1 MRILL
6 CFLLINLTAN
16 AQHDFK
22 GRVFDKNGLKIQGA
36 NIKENDNKITYTDN
50 NGDFYIFSKK
60 NIINIEITHV
70 GYLKKIDT
78 INISETKEK
87 NFIIKDGILLKD
99 QIKVLSTRAKNDSPY
114 AYENLTLYEL
124 NKNNTGRDIPYLL
137 EFTPSVT
144 ITSDAGSGIGYTGIR
159 IRGSDANRINVT
171 INGIP
176 YNDAES
182 HGVFWVDLPDIASST
197 NTIQIQ
203 RGVGPSTNGGGAFGG
218 TINIKTGT
226 PSEKAY
232 VDYGTSIGSF
242 KTFKNTL
249 NFNSGLLKQ
258 NWNFALRLSKITSDG
273 YVDRAFSNLWSYY
286 ASATYFTKK
295 TSLQLINF
303 SGKEKTYQSW
313 WGTPE
318 SRVFNNLNGMQE
330 VIINNNFNE
339 EQKDNLLNSGRTYNY
354 YTYENEIDDYQQDHY
369 QFHFNH
375 DISNSSNLHFALHY
389 TYGRGFYEQFRKND
403 DISNYFNGY
412 ENISS
417 DLVRQRWLNN
427 DFYGTTFSYS
437 NIKNKSALIIGGAYN
452 IYKGDH
458 FGKIIKGEYV
468 DSSII
473 EKYYYFSNAKKL
485 DGNLFI
491 KYDVLRHTNLKIF
504 TDLQI
509 RYYLHNSN
517 GSDND
522 RSIINFNSKNIFFN
536 PKIGFNFKL
545 NPKSNIYS
553 SVSVANREPIR
564 IDFLDSY
571 EKPKHET
578 LYDFEF
584 GYNIN
589 YNLGFF
595 KTNFYWMEYKNQ
607 LITTGELNDVG
618 GYIRTNAKKSR
629 RVGVEISNKIYKK
642 KINISSSLTLSKN
655 FVYDFNEIL
664 YDYGNDFNQYNI
676 IKKIYLKS
684 NIAFSPEI
692 TGYNNIEYKTLKNIT
707 TSFKTKYV
715 GKQYLDNTSN
725 TNRSINSYLINS
737 LDVEARLNVKGLKK
751 LFIKFSANNI
761 FNKMYS
767 SNGYTFGYYAGTD
780 YEVRENYFYPQ
791 AGRNYM
797 FSLKIKI

>member
-22 GRVFDKNGLKIQGA
+22 GRVLDKNGLKIQGA
-36 NIKENDNKITYTDN
+36 NIKENDHNITHTDT

-60 NIINIEITHV
+60 NIITIEITHV
-70 GYLKKIDT
+70 GYLKKFDT

-87 NFIIKDGILLKD
+87 NFIIEDGILLKD
-99 QIKVLSTRAKNDSPY
+99 QIKVLSTRAKDDSPY

-137 EFTPSVT
+137 DFTPSVT
-144 ITSDAGSGIGYTGIR
+144 ITSDAGGGIGYTGIR

-218 TINIKTGT
+218 TISIKTGT

-232 VDYGTSIGSF
+232 INYATSMGSF

-249 NFNSGLLKQ
+249 NLNSGLFKQ
-258 NWNFALRLSKITSDG
+258 HWNFALRLSKITSDG

-286 ASATYFTKK
+286 AAATYFTKK
-295 TSLQLINF
+295 TSFQFINF

-318 SRVFNNLNGMQE
+318 ARVFNDINGMQK
-330 VIINNNFNE
+330 VIINNGFDE

-354 YTYENEIDDYQQDHY
+354 YTYENEIDNYQQDHY

-403 DISNYFNGY
+403 PLSNYFNDY
-412 ENISS
+412 ENIYTN
-417 DLVRQRWLNN
+417 LIRRRWLDN
-427 DFYGTTFSYS
+427 DFFGFTYSYF
-437 NIKNKSALIIGGAYN
+437 KRTKKTELTIGGAYN
-452 IYKGDH
+452 MYKGDH
-458 FGKIIKGEYV
+458 FGKIISTNIPNMV
-468 DSSII
+468 FNNP
-473 EKYYYFSNAKKL
+473 YYFSKSDKK
-485 DGNLFI
+485 DGNIFI
-491 KYDVLRHTNLKIF
+491 KYDWSLNYKFKLF
-504 TDLQI
+504 ADMQI
-509 RYYLHNSN
+509 RNYSHNSD

-522 RSIINFNSKNIFFN
+522 RSVIDFDSKNIFFN
-536 PKIGFNFKL
+536 PKIGFNLKL

-553 SVSVANREPIR
+553 SISVANREPIR

-595 KTNFYWMEYKNQ
+595 KTNLYWMEYKNQ

-629 RVGVEISNKIYKK
+629 RVGVEILNQIIIKK
-642 KINISSSLTLSKN
+642 FNISSSLTLSKN

-676 IKKIYLKS
+676 IKNTYLKS

-692 TGYNNIEYKTLKNIT
+692 ISYNKIEYKVLKNFT
-707 TSFKTKYV
+707 MSFKTKYV

-725 TNRSINSYLINS
+725 KNRSINSYLINS
-737 LDVEARLNVKGLKK
+737 LDVETRVNAKCLKK
-751 LFIKFSANNI
+751 LFIKFSINNI

-780 YEVRENYFYPQ
+780 YEVRENYLYPQ

-797 FSLKIKI
+797 FSLNVKI

>member
-1 MRILL
+1 MRVLL

-16 AQHDFK
+16 AQHNFK
-22 GRVFDKNGLKIQGA
+22 GRVFDKNGLKIKGA
-36 NIKENDNKITYTDN
+36 NIKENDDKITYTDN

-99 QIKVLSTRAKNDSPY
+99 QIKVLSTRAKDDSPY

-137 EFTPSVT
+137 DFTPSVT
-144 ITSDAGSGIGYTGIR
+144 ITSDAGGGIGYTGIR

-203 RGVGPSTNGGGAFGG
+203 RGVGSSTNGGGAFGG
-218 TINIKTGT
+218 TISIKTGT

-232 VDYGTSIGSF
+232 VDYGTSMGSF

-249 NFNSGLLKQ
+249 NLNSGLLKQ

-286 ASATYFTKK
+286 AAASYFTKK
-295 TSLQLINF
+295 SSFQLINF

-318 SRVFNNLNGMQE
+318 SRVFNDLNGMQE
-330 VIINNNFNE
+330 VIVNNGFDE
-339 EQKDNLLNSGRTYNY
+339 EQKDNLLNSDRTYNH
-354 YTYENEIDDYQQDHY
+354 YTYENEIDNYQQDHY
-369 QFHFNH
+369 QFHYNY
-375 DISNSSNLHFALHY
+375 DLSSSSNFNLALHY
-389 TYGRGFYEQFRKND
+389 TYGRGYYEQFRKND
-403 DISNYFNGY
+403 LLSNYFNDF
-412 ENISS
+412 ENVYTN
-417 DLVRQRWLNN
+417 LVRRRWLDN
-427 DFYGTTFSYS
+427 DFYGFTYSYFKQTKK
-437 NIKNKSALIIGGAYN
+437 IELIIGGAYN

-458 FGKIIKGEYV
+458 FGKIISTGIPNMVFK
-468 DSSII
+468 DP
-473 EKYYYFSNAKKL
+473 YYLSKSDKK
-485 DGNLFI
+485 DRNIFI
-491 KYDVLRHTNLKIF
+491 KYDMILSYKLKLF
-504 TDLQI
+504 TDMQI
-509 RYYLHNSN
+509 RNYSHYSD

-522 RSIINFNSKNIFFN
+522 RSVINFNSKNTFFN

-553 SVSVANREPIR
+553 SIAVANREPIR

-571 EKPKHET
+571 EEPKHET

-589 YNLGFF
+589 YNFGFF
-595 KTNFYWMEYKNQ
+595 NTNFYWMEYKNQ

-629 RVGVEISNKIYKK
+629 RVGVEISNRLIIKK
-642 KINISSSLTLSKN
+642 FNISSSLTLSKN
-655 FVYDFNEIL
+655 FVYDFNEVL
-664 YDYGNDFNQYNI
+664 YDYGSNFNQYNI
-676 IKKIYLKS
+676 IKNTYLKS

-692 TGYNNIEYKTLKNIT
+692 IGYNDIEYKALKNFT

-737 LDVEARLNVKGLKK
+737 LDVEARLNIKFLKK

-780 YEVRENYFYPQ
+780 YEVRENYLYPQ

-797 FSLKIKI
+797 FSLNIKI

>member
-1 MRILL
+1 MILM
-6 CFLLINLTAN
+6 
-16 AQHDFK
+16 
-22 GRVFDKNGLKIQGA
+22 KNQ
-36 NIKENDNKITYTDN
+36 
-50 NGDFYIFSKK
+50 K
-60 NIINIEITHV
+60 N
-70 GYLKKIDT
+70 
-78 INISETKEK
+78 
-87 NFIIKDGILLKD
+87 
-99 QIKVLSTRAKNDSPY
+99 
-114 AYENLTLYEL
+114 
-124 NKNNTGRDIPYLL
+124 
-137 EFTPSVT
+137 
-144 ITSDAGSGIGYTGIR
+144 
-159 IRGSDANRINVT
+159 
-171 INGIP
+171 
-176 YNDAES
+176 
-182 HGVFWVDLPDIASST
+182 
-197 NTIQIQ
+197 
-203 RGVGPSTNGGGAFGG
+203 
-218 TINIKTGT
+218 
-226 PSEKAY
+226 
-232 VDYGTSIGSF
+232 
-242 KTFKNTL
+242 
-249 NFNSGLLKQ
+249 
-258 NWNFALRLSKITSDG
+258 
-273 YVDRAFSNLWSYY
+273 
-286 ASATYFTKK
+286 
-295 TSLQLINF
+295 
-303 SGKEKTYQSW
+303 
-313 WGTPE
+313 
-318 SRVFNNLNGMQE
+318 
-330 VIINNNFNE
+330 
-339 EQKDNLLNSGRTYNY
+339 NLLNSGRTYNY

-437 NIKNKSALIIGGAYN
+437 NIKNKSSLIVGGAYN

-468 DSSII
+468 DASII

-491 KYDVLRHTNLKIF
+491 KYDVLRHTNFKIF

-522 RSIINFNSKNIFFN
+522 RSVINFNSKNIFFN
-536 PKIGFNFKL
+536 PKIGFNLKL

-571 EKPKHET
+571 EKPTHET
-578 LYDFEF
+578 LYDLEF

-629 RVGVEISNKIYKK
+629 RVGIEISNKIYKK
-642 KINISSSLTLSKN
+642 KFNVSSSLTLSKN

-676 IKKIYLKS
+676 IIKKYIKS
-684 NIAFSPEI
+684 NIAFSPEV

-751 LFIKFSANNI
+751 LFIKFSINNI

-797 FSLKIKI
+797 FSLNIKI

>member
-1 MRILL
+1 MRVLL

-16 AQHDFK
+16 AQHNFK
-22 GRVFDKNGLKIQGA
+22 GRVLDKNGLKIKGA
-36 NIKENDNKITYTDN
+36 NIKENNDKITYTDN
-50 NGDFYIFSKK
+50 NGDFYIFSNKK
-60 NIINIEITHV
+60 IINIEITHV
-70 GYLKKIDT
+70 GYLKKFDT
-78 INISETKEK
+78 INISETKK
-87 NFIIKDGILLKD
+87 KIFIIEDGILLKD
-99 QIKVLSTRAKNDSPY
+99 QIKVLSTRAKDDSPY

-137 EFTPSVT
+137 DFTPSVT
-144 ITSDAGSGIGYTGIR
+144 ITSDAGGGIGYTGIR

-203 RGVGPSTNGGGAFGG
+203 RGVGSSTNGGGAFGG
-218 TINIKTGT
+218 TISIKTGT

-232 VDYGTSIGSF
+232 VDYGTSMGSF

-249 NFNSGLLKQ
+249 NLNSGLLKQ

-286 ASATYFTKK
+286 AAASYFTKK
-295 TSLQLINF
+295 SSFQLINF

-318 SRVFNNLNGMQE
+318 SRVFNDLNGMQE
-330 VIINNNFNE
+330 IIVNNGFDE
-339 EQKDNLLNSGRTYNY
+339 EQQDNLLNSDRTYNH
-354 YTYENEIDDYQQDHY
+354 YTYENEIDNYQQDHY
-369 QFHFNH
+369 QFHYNY
-375 DISNSSNLHFALHY
+375 DLSSSSNFNLALHY
-389 TYGRGFYEQFRKND
+389 TYGRGYYEQFRKND
-403 DISNYFNGY
+403 LLSNYFNDF
-412 ENISS
+412 ENVYTN
-417 DLVRQRWLNN
+417 LVRRRWLDN
-427 DFYGTTFSYS
+427 DFYGFTYSYFKQTKK
-437 NIKNKSALIIGGAYN
+437 IELIIGGAYN

-458 FGKIIKGEYV
+458 FGKIISTGIPNMVFK
-468 DSSII
+468 DP
-473 EKYYYFSNAKKL
+473 YYLSKSDKK
-485 DGNLFI
+485 DRNIFI
-491 KYDVLRHTNLKIF
+491 KYDMTLSYKLKLF
-504 TDLQI
+504 TDIQI
-509 RYYLHNSN
+509 RNYSHNSD

-522 RSIINFNSKNIFFN
+522 RSVINFNSKNTFFN

-553 SVSVANREPIR
+553 SIAVANREPIR

-571 EKPKHET
+571 EEPKHET

-589 YNLGFF
+589 YNFGFF
-595 KTNFYWMEYKNQ
+595 NTNFYWMEYKNQ

-629 RVGVEISNKIYKK
+629 RVGVEISNRIIIKK
-642 KINISSSLTLSKN
+642 FNISSSLTLSKN
-655 FVYDFNEIL
+655 FVYDFNEVL
-664 YDYGNDFNQYNI
+664 YDYGSNFNQYNI
-676 IKKIYLKS
+676 IKNTYLKS

-692 TGYNNIEYKTLKNIT
+692 IGYNDIEYKALKNFT

-737 LDVEARLNVKGLKK
+737 LDVEARLNIKFLKK

-780 YEVRENYFYPQ
+780 YEVRENYLYPQ

-797 FSLKIKI
+797 FSLNIKI

>member
-1 MRILL
+1 MRVLL

-16 AQHDFK
+16 AQHNFK
-22 GRVFDKNGLKIQGA
+22 GRVFDKNGLKIKGA
-36 NIKENDNKITYTDN
+36 NIKENNDKITYTDN

-60 NIINIEITHV
+60 KIINIEITHV
-70 GYLKKIDT
+70 GYLKKFDT
-78 INISETKEK
+78 INISETKKK
-87 NFIIKDGILLKD
+87 NFIIEDGILLKD
-99 QIKVLSTRAKNDSPY
+99 QIKVLSTRAKDDSPY

-124 NKNNTGRDIPYLL
+124 NKNNTGKDIPYLL
-137 EFTPSVT
+137 DFTPSVT
-144 ITSDAGSGIGYTGIR
+144 ITSDAGGGIGYTGIR

-203 RGVGPSTNGGGAFGG
+203 RGVGSSTNGGGAFGG
-218 TINIKTGT
+218 TISIKTGT

-232 VDYGTSIGSF
+232 VDYGTSMGSF

-249 NFNSGLLKQ
+249 NLNSGLLKQ

-286 ASATYFTKK
+286 AAASYFTKK
-295 TSLQLINF
+295 SSFQLINF

-318 SRVFNNLNGMQE
+318 SRVFNDLNGMQE
-330 VIINNNFNE
+330 VIVNNGFDE
-339 EQKDNLLNSGRTYNY
+339 EQKDNLLNSDRTYNH
-354 YTYENEIDDYQQDHY
+354 YTYENEIDNYQQDHY
-369 QFHFNH
+369 QFHYNY
-375 DISNSSNLHFALHY
+375 DLSSSSNFNLALHY
-389 TYGRGFYEQFRKND
+389 TYGRGYYEQFRKND
-403 DISNYFNGY
+403 LLSNYFNDF
-412 ENISS
+412 ENVYTN
-417 DLVRQRWLNN
+417 LVRRRWLDN
-427 DFYGTTFSYS
+427 DFYGFTYSYFKQTKK
-437 NIKNKSALIIGGAYN
+437 IELTIGGAYN

-458 FGKIIKGEYV
+458 FGKIISTGIPNMVFK
-468 DSSII
+468 DP
-473 EKYYYFSNAKKL
+473 YYLSKSDKK
-485 DGNLFI
+485 DRNIFI
-491 KYDVLRHTNLKIF
+491 KYHMTLSYKLKLF
-504 TDLQI
+504 TDMQI
-509 RYYLHNSN
+509 RNYSHNSD

-522 RSIINFNSKNIFFN
+522 RSVINFNSKNTFFN

-553 SVSVANREPIR
+553 SIAVANREPIR

-571 EKPKHET
+571 EEPKHET

-589 YNLGFF
+589 YNFGFF
-595 KTNFYWMEYKNQ
+595 NTNFYWMEYKNQ

-629 RVGVEISNKIYKK
+629 RVGVEISNRIIIKK
-642 KINISSSLTLSKN
+642 FNISSSLTLSKN
-655 FVYDFNEIL
+655 FVYDFNEVL
-664 YDYGNDFNQYNI
+664 YDYGSNFNQYNI
-676 IKKIYLKS
+676 IKNTYLKS

-692 TGYNNIEYKTLKNIT
+692 IGYNDIEYKALKNFT

-737 LDVEARLNVKGLKK
+737 LDVEARLNIKFLKK
-751 LFIKFSANNI
+751 LFIKFSVNNI

-780 YEVRENYFYPQ
+780 YEVRENYLYPQ

-797 FSLKIKI
+797 FSLNIKI

>member
-1 MRILL
+1 MRVLL

-16 AQHDFK
+16 AQHNFK
-22 GRVFDKNGLKIQGA
+22 GRVLDKNGLKIKGA

-50 NGDFYIFSKK
+50 NGDFYIFSNKK
-60 NIINIEITHV
+60 IINIEITHV

-99 QIKVLSTRAKNDSPY
+99 QIKVLSTRAKDDSPY

-137 EFTPSVT
+137 DFTPSVT
-144 ITSDAGSGIGYTGIR
+144 ITSDAGGGIGYTGIR

-203 RGVGPSTNGGGAFGG
+203 RGVGSSTNGGGAFGG
-218 TINIKTGT
+218 TISIKTGT

-232 VDYGTSIGSF
+232 VDYGTSMGSF

-249 NFNSGLLKQ
+249 NLNSGLLKQ

-286 ASATYFTKK
+286 AAASYFTKK
-295 TSLQLINF
+295 SSFQLINF

-318 SRVFNNLNGMQE
+318 SRVFNDLNGMQE
-330 VIINNNFNE
+330 VIVNNGFDE
-339 EQKDNLLNSGRTYNY
+339 EQKDNLLNSDRTYNH
-354 YTYENEIDDYQQDHY
+354 YTYENEIDNYQQDHY
-369 QFHFNH
+369 QFHYNY
-375 DISNSSNLHFALHY
+375 DLSSSSNFNLALHY
-389 TYGRGFYEQFRKND
+389 TYGRGYYEQFRKND
-403 DISNYFNGY
+403 LLSNYFNDF
-412 ENISS
+412 ENVYTN
-417 DLVRQRWLNN
+417 LVRRRWLDN
-427 DFYGTTFSYS
+427 DFYGFTYSYFKQTKK
-437 NIKNKSALIIGGAYN
+437 IELTIGGAYN

-458 FGKIIKGEYV
+458 FGKIISTGIPNMVLKNP
-468 DSSII
+468 
-473 EKYYYFSNAKKL
+473 YYLSKSDKK
-485 DGNLFI
+485 DGNVFI
-491 KYDVLRHTNLKIF
+491 KYDWSLNYKLKLF
-504 TDLQI
+504 ADMQI
-509 RYYLHNSN
+509 RNYSHNSD

-522 RSIINFNSKNIFFN
+522 RSVIDFDSKNIFFN

-545 NPKSNIYS
+545 NPTSNIYS
-553 SVSVANREPIR
+553 SISVANREPIR

-589 YNLGFF
+589 YNFGFF
-595 KTNFYWMEYKNQ
+595 NTNFYWMEYKNQ

-629 RVGVEISNKIYKK
+629 RVGVEISNRLIIKK
-642 KINISSSLTLSKN
+642 FNISSSLTLSKN
-655 FVYDFNEIL
+655 FVYDFNEVL
-664 YDYGNDFNQYNI
+664 YDYGSNFNQYNI
-676 IKKIYLKS
+676 IKNTYLKS

-692 TGYNNIEYKTLKNIT
+692 IGYNDIEYKALKNFT

-737 LDVEARLNVKGLKK
+737 LDVEARLNIKFLKK

-780 YEVRENYFYPQ
+780 YEVRENYLYPQ

-797 FSLKIKI
+797 FSLNIKI

>member
-1 MRILL
+1 MRVLL

-16 AQHDFK
+16 AQHNFK
-22 GRVFDKNGLKIQGA
+22 GRVFDKNGLKIKGA
-36 NIKENDNKITYTDN
+36 NIKENNDKITYTDN

-60 NIINIEITHV
+60 KIINIEITHV
-70 GYLKKIDT
+70 GYLKKFDT
-78 INISETKEK
+78 INISETKK
-87 NFIIKDGILLKD
+87 KKFIIEDGILLKD
-99 QIKVLSTRAKNDSPY
+99 QIKVLSTRAKDDSPY

-124 NKNNTGRDIPYLL
+124 NKNNTGKDIPYLL
-137 EFTPSVT
+137 DFTPSVT
-144 ITSDAGSGIGYTGIR
+144 ITSDAGGGIGYTGIR

-203 RGVGPSTNGGGAFGG
+203 RGVGSSTNGGGAFGG
-218 TINIKTGT
+218 TISIKTGT

-232 VDYGTSIGSF
+232 VDYGTSMGSF

-249 NFNSGLLKQ
+249 NLNSGLLKQ

-286 ASATYFTKK
+286 AAASYFTKK
-295 TSLQLINF
+295 SSFQLINF

-318 SRVFNNLNGMQE
+318 SRVFNDLNGMQE
-330 VIINNNFNE
+330 VIVNNGFDE
-339 EQKDNLLNSGRTYNY
+339 EQKDNLLNSDRTYNH
-354 YTYENEIDDYQQDHY
+354 YTYENEIDNYQQDHY
-369 QFHFNH
+369 QFHYNY
-375 DISNSSNLHFALHY
+375 DLSSSSNFNLALHY
-389 TYGRGFYEQFRKND
+389 TYGRGYYEQFRKND
-403 DISNYFNGY
+403 LLSNYFNDF
-412 ENISS
+412 ENVYTN
-417 DLVRQRWLNN
+417 LVRRRWLDN
-427 DFYGTTFSYS
+427 DFYGFTYSYFKQTKK
-437 NIKNKSALIIGGAYN
+437 IELTIGGAYN

-458 FGKIIKGEYV
+458 FGKIISTGIPNMVFK
-468 DSSII
+468 DP
-473 EKYYYFSNAKKL
+473 YYLSKSDKK
-485 DGNLFI
+485 DRNIFI
-491 KYDVLRHTNLKIF
+491 KYHMTLSYKLKLF
-504 TDLQI
+504 TDMQI
-509 RYYLHNSN
+509 RNYSHNSD

-522 RSIINFNSKNIFFN
+522 RSVINFNSKNTFFN

-553 SVSVANREPIR
+553 SIAVANREPIR

-571 EKPKHET
+571 EEPKHET

-589 YNLGFF
+589 YNFGFF
-595 KTNFYWMEYKNQ
+595 NTNFYWMEYKNQ

-629 RVGVEISNKIYKK
+629 RVGVEISNRIIIKK
-642 KINISSSLTLSKN
+642 FNISSSLTLSKN
-655 FVYDFNEIL
+655 FVYDFNEVL
-664 YDYGNDFNQYNI
+664 YDYGSNFNQYNI
-676 IKKIYLKS
+676 IKNTYLKS

-692 TGYNNIEYKTLKNIT
+692 IGYNDIEYKALKNFT

-737 LDVEARLNVKGLKK
+737 LDVEARLNIKFLKK

-780 YEVRENYFYPQ
+780 YEVRENYLYPQ

-797 FSLKIKI
+797 FSLNIKI

>member
-1 MRILL
+1 MRVLL

-16 AQHDFK
+16 AQHNFK
-22 GRVFDKNGLKIQGA
+22 GRVFDKNGLKIKGA

-60 NIINIEITHV
+60 KIINIEITHV
-70 GYLKKIDT
+70 GYLKKFDT
-78 INISETKEK
+78 INISETKK
-87 NFIIKDGILLKD
+87 KIFIIEDGILLKD
-99 QIKVLSTRAKNDSPY
+99 QIKVLSTRAKDDSPY

-124 NKNNTGRDIPYLL
+124 NKNNTGKDIPYLL
-137 EFTPSVT
+137 DFTPSVT
-144 ITSDAGSGIGYTGIR
+144 ITSDAGGGIGYTGIR

-203 RGVGPSTNGGGAFGG
+203 RGVGSSTNGGGAFGG
-218 TINIKTGT
+218 TISIKTGT

-232 VDYGTSIGSF
+232 VDYGTSMGSF

-249 NFNSGLLKQ
+249 NLNSGLLKQ

-286 ASATYFTKK
+286 AAASYFTKK
-295 TSLQLINF
+295 SSFQLINF

-318 SRVFNNLNGMQE
+318 SRVFNDLNGMQE
-330 VIINNNFNE
+330 VIVNNGFDE
-339 EQKDNLLNSGRTYNY
+339 EQKDNLLNSDRTYNH
-354 YTYENEIDDYQQDHY
+354 YTYENEIDNYQQDHY
-369 QFHFNH
+369 QFHYNY
-375 DISNSSNLHFALHY
+375 DLSSSSNFNLALHY
-389 TYGRGFYEQFRKND
+389 TYGRGYYEQFRKND
-403 DISNYFNGY
+403 LLSNYFNDF
-412 ENISS
+412 ENVYTN
-417 DLVRQRWLNN
+417 LVRRRWLDN
-427 DFYGTTFSYS
+427 DFYGFTYSYFKQTKK
-437 NIKNKSALIIGGAYN
+437 IELTIGGAYN

-458 FGKIIKGEYV
+458 FGKIISTGIPNMVFK
-468 DSSII
+468 DP
-473 EKYYYFSNAKKL
+473 YYLSKSDKK
-485 DGNLFI
+485 DRNIFI
-491 KYDVLRHTNLKIF
+491 KYHMTLSYKLKLF
-504 TDLQI
+504 TDMQI
-509 RYYLHNSN
+509 RNYSHYSD

-522 RSIINFNSKNIFFN
+522 RSVINFNSKNTFFN

-553 SVSVANREPIR
+553 SIAVANREPIR

-571 EKPKHET
+571 EEPKHET

-589 YNLGFF
+589 YNFGFF
-595 KTNFYWMEYKNQ
+595 NTNFYWMEYKNQ

-642 KINISSSLTLSKN
+642 KFNISSSLTLSKN
-655 FVYDFNEIL
+655 FVYDFNEVL
-664 YDYGNDFNQYNI
+664 YDYGSNFNQYNI
-676 IKKIYLKS
+676 IKNTYLKS

-692 TGYNNIEYKTLKNIT
+692 IGYNDIEYKALKNFT

-737 LDVEARLNVKGLKK
+737 LDVEARLNIKFLKK

-780 YEVRENYFYPQ
+780 YEVRENYLYPQ

-797 FSLKIKI
+797 FSLNIKI

>member
-1 MRILL
+1 MRVLL

-16 AQHDFK
+16 AQHNFK
-22 GRVFDKNGLKIQGA
+22 GRVFDKNGLKIKGA
-36 NIKENDNKITYTDN
+36 NIKENDDKITYTDN

-60 NIINIEITHV
+60 KIINIEITHV
-70 GYLKKIDT
+70 GYLKKFDT
-78 INISETKEK
+78 INISETKK
-87 NFIIKDGILLKD
+87 KIFIIEDGILLKD
-99 QIKVLSTRAKNDSPY
+99 QIKVLSTRAKDDSPY

-124 NKNNTGRDIPYLL
+124 NKNNTGKDIPYLL
-137 EFTPSVT
+137 DFTPSVT
-144 ITSDAGSGIGYTGIR
+144 ITSDAGGGIGYTGIR

-203 RGVGPSTNGGGAFGG
+203 RGVGSSTNGGGAFGG
-218 TINIKTGT
+218 TISIKTGT

-232 VDYGTSIGSF
+232 VDYGTSMGSF

-249 NFNSGLLKQ
+249 NLNSGLLKQ

-286 ASATYFTKK
+286 AAASYFTKK
-295 TSLQLINF
+295 SSFQLINF

-318 SRVFNNLNGMQE
+318 SRVFNDLNGMQE
-330 VIINNNFNE
+330 VIVNNGFDE
-339 EQKDNLLNSGRTYNY
+339 EQKDNLLNSDRTYNH
-354 YTYENEIDDYQQDHY
+354 YTYENEIDNYQQDHY
-369 QFHFNH
+369 QFHYNY
-375 DISNSSNLHFALHY
+375 DLSSSSNFNLALHY
-389 TYGRGFYEQFRKND
+389 TYGRGYYEQFRKND
-403 DISNYFNGY
+403 LLSNYFNDF
-412 ENISS
+412 ENVYTN
-417 DLVRQRWLNN
+417 LVRRRWLDN
-427 DFYGTTFSYS
+427 DFYGFTYSYFKQTKK
-437 NIKNKSALIIGGAYN
+437 IELTIGGAYN

-458 FGKIIKGEYV
+458 FGKIISTGIPNMVFKNP
-468 DSSII
+468 
-473 EKYYYFSNAKKL
+473 YYLSKSDKK
-485 DGNLFI
+485 DRNIFI
-491 KYDVLRHTNLKIF
+491 KYHMTLSYKLKLF
-504 TDLQI
+504 TDMQI
-509 RYYLHNSN
+509 RNYSHYSD

-522 RSIINFNSKNIFFN
+522 RSIINFNSKNTFFN

-553 SVSVANREPIR
+553 SIAVANREPIR

-571 EKPKHET
+571 EEPKHET

-589 YNLGFF
+589 YNFGFF
-595 KTNFYWMEYKNQ
+595 NTNFYWMEYKNQ

-629 RVGVEISNKIYKK
+629 RVGVEISNRLIIKK
-642 KINISSSLTLSKN
+642 FNISSSLTLSKN
-655 FVYDFNEIL
+655 FVYDFNEVL
-664 YDYGNDFNQYNI
+664 YDYGSNFNQYNI
-676 IKKIYLKS
+676 IKNTYLKS

-692 TGYNNIEYKTLKNIT
+692 IGYNDIEYKALKNFT

-737 LDVEARLNVKGLKK
+737 LDVEARLNIKFLKK

-780 YEVRENYFYPQ
+780 YEVRENYLYPQ

-797 FSLKIKI
+797 FSLNIKI

>member
-1 MRILL
+1 MRVLL

-16 AQHDFK
+16 AQHNFK
-22 GRVFDKNGLKIQGA
+22 GRVLDKNGLKIKGA
-36 NIKENDNKITYTDN
+36 NIKENNDKITYTDN
-50 NGDFYIFSKK
+50 NGDFYIFSNKK
-60 NIINIEITHV
+60 IINIEITHV
-70 GYLKKIDT
+70 GYLKKFDT

-87 NFIIKDGILLKD
+87 NFIIEDGILLKD
-99 QIKVLSTRAKNDSPY
+99 QIKVLSTRAKDDSPY

-137 EFTPSVT
+137 DFTPSVT
-144 ITSDAGSGIGYTGIR
+144 ITSDAGGGIGYTGIR

-182 HGVFWVDLPDIASST
+182 HGVFWVNLPDIASST

-203 RGVGPSTNGGGAFGG
+203 RGVGSSTNGGGAFGG
-218 TINIKTGT
+218 TISIKTGT

-232 VDYGTSIGSF
+232 VDYGTSMGSF

-249 NFNSGLLKQ
+249 NLNSGLLKQ

-286 ASATYFTKK
+286 AEAAYFTKK
-295 TSLQLINF
+295 SSFQLINF

-318 SRVFNNLNGMQE
+318 SRVFNDLNGMQE
-330 VIINNNFNE
+330 VIVNNGFDE
-339 EQKDNLLNSGRTYNY
+339 EQKDNLLNSDRTYNH
-354 YTYENEIDDYQQDHY
+354 YTYENEIDNYQQDHY
-369 QFHFNH
+369 QFHYNY
-375 DISNSSNLHFALHY
+375 DLSNSSNFNLALHY
-389 TYGRGFYEQFRKND
+389 TYGRGYYEQFRKND
-403 DISNYFNGY
+403 LLSNYFNDF
-412 ENISS
+412 ENVYTN
-417 DLVRQRWLNN
+417 LVRRRWLDN
-427 DFYGTTFSYS
+427 DFYGFTYSYFKQTKK
-437 NIKNKSALIIGGAYN
+437 IELTIGGAYN

-458 FGKIIKGEYV
+458 FGKIISTGIPNMVFE
-468 DSSII
+468 DP
-473 EKYYYFSNAKKL
+473 YYFSKSNKK
-485 DGNLFI
+485 DRNIFI
-491 KYDVLRHTNLKIF
+491 KYDMTLSYKLKLF
-504 TDLQI
+504 TDMQI
-509 RYYLHNSN
+509 RNYSHNSD

-522 RSIINFNSKNIFFN
+522 RSVINFNSKNTFFN

-553 SVSVANREPIR
+553 SIAVANREPIR

-571 EKPKHET
+571 EEPKHET

-589 YNLGFF
+589 YNFGFF
-595 KTNFYWMEYKNQ
+595 NTNFYWMEYKNQ

-629 RVGVEISNKIYKK
+629 RVGVEISNRIIIKK
-642 KINISSSLTLSKN
+642 FNISSSLTLSKN
-655 FVYDFNEIL
+655 FVYNFNEVL
-664 YDYGNDFNQYNI
+664 YDYGSNFNQYDI
-676 IKKIYLKS
+676 IKNTYLKS

-692 TGYNNIEYKTLKNIT
+692 IGYNDIEYKALKNFT

-725 TNRSINSYLINS
+725 TNRSINSYLVNS
-737 LDVEARLNVKGLKK
+737 LDVEARLNIKFLKK

-780 YEVRENYFYPQ
+780 YEVRENYLYPQ

-797 FSLKIKI
+797 FSLNIKI

>member
-1 MRILL
+1 MRVLL

-16 AQHDFK
+16 AQHNFK
-22 GRVFDKNGLKIQGA
+22 GRVLDKNGLKIKGA
-36 NIKENDNKITYTDN
+36 NIKENNDKITYTDN
-50 NGDFYIFSKK
+50 NGDFYIFSNKK
-60 NIINIEITHV
+60 IINIEITHV
-70 GYLKKIDT
+70 GYLKKFDT

-87 NFIIKDGILLKD
+87 NFIIEDGILLKD
-99 QIKVLSTRAKNDSPY
+99 QIKVLSTRAKDDSPY

-137 EFTPSVT
+137 DFTPSVT
-144 ITSDAGSGIGYTGIR
+144 ITSDAGGGIGYTGIR

-182 HGVFWVDLPDIASST
+182 HGVFWVNLPDIASST

-203 RGVGPSTNGGGAFGG
+203 RGVGSSTNGGGAFGG
-218 TINIKTGT
+218 TISIKTGT

-232 VDYGTSIGSF
+232 VDYGTSMGSF

-249 NFNSGLLKQ
+249 NLNSGLLKQ

-286 ASATYFTKK
+286 AEAAYFTKK
-295 TSLQLINF
+295 SSFQLINF

-318 SRVFNNLNGMQE
+318 SRVFNDLNGMQE
-330 VIINNNFNE
+330 VIVNNGFDE
-339 EQKDNLLNSGRTYNY
+339 EQKDNLLNSDRTYNH
-354 YTYENEIDDYQQDHY
+354 YTYENEIDNYQQDHY
-369 QFHFNH
+369 QFHYNY
-375 DISNSSNLHFALHY
+375 DLSNSSNFNLALHY
-389 TYGRGFYEQFRKND
+389 TYGRGYYEQFRKND
-403 DISNYFNGY
+403 LLSNYFNDF
-412 ENISS
+412 ENVYTN
-417 DLVRQRWLNN
+417 LVRRRWLDN
-427 DFYGTTFSYS
+427 DFYGFTYSYFKQTKK
-437 NIKNKSALIIGGAYN
+437 IELTIGGAYN

-458 FGKIIKGEYV
+458 FGKIISTGIPNMVFK
-468 DSSII
+468 DP
-473 EKYYYFSNAKKL
+473 YYFSKSDKK
-485 DGNLFI
+485 DRNIFI
-491 KYDVLRHTNLKIF
+491 KYDMTLSYKLKLF
-504 TDLQI
+504 TDMQI
-509 RYYLHNSN
+509 RNYSHNSD

-522 RSIINFNSKNIFFN
+522 RSVINFNSKNTFFN

-553 SVSVANREPIR
+553 SIAVANREPIR

-571 EKPKHET
+571 EEPKHET

-589 YNLGFF
+589 YNFGFF
-595 KTNFYWMEYKNQ
+595 NTNFYWMEYKNQ

-629 RVGVEISNKIYKK
+629 RVGVEISNRIIIKK
-642 KINISSSLTLSKN
+642 FNISSSLTLSKN
-655 FVYDFNEIL
+655 FVYNFNEVL
-664 YDYGNDFNQYNI
+664 YDYGSNFNQYNI
-676 IKKIYLKS
+676 IKNTYLKS

-692 TGYNNIEYKTLKNIT
+692 IGYNDIEYKALKNFT

-725 TNRSINSYLINS
+725 TNRSINSYLVNS
-737 LDVEARLNVKGLKK
+737 LDVEARLNIKFLKK

-780 YEVRENYFYPQ
+780 YEVRENYLYPQ

-797 FSLKIKI
+797 FSLNIKI

>member
-1 MRILL
+1 MRVLL

-16 AQHDFK
+16 AQHNFK
-22 GRVFDKNGLKIQGA
+22 GRVFDKNGLKIKGA
-36 NIKENDNKITYTDN
+36 NIKENDDKITYTDN

-60 NIINIEITHV
+60 KIINIEITHV
-70 GYLKKIDT
+70 GYLKKFDT
-78 INISETKEK
+78 INISETKK
-87 NFIIKDGILLKD
+87 KFFIIEDGILLKD
-99 QIKVLSTRAKNDSPY
+99 QIKVLSTRAKDDSPY

-124 NKNNTGRDIPYLL
+124 NKNNTGKDIPYLL
-137 EFTPSVT
+137 DFTPSVT
-144 ITSDAGSGIGYTGIR
+144 ITSDAGGGIGYTGIR

-203 RGVGPSTNGGGAFGG
+203 RGVGSSTNGGGAFGG
-218 TINIKTGT
+218 TISIKTGT

-232 VDYGTSIGSF
+232 VDYGTSMGSF

-249 NFNSGLLKQ
+249 NLNSGLLKQ

-286 ASATYFTKK
+286 AAASYFTKK
-295 TSLQLINF
+295 SSFQLINF

-318 SRVFNNLNGMQE
+318 SRVFNDLNGMQE
-330 VIINNNFNE
+330 VIVNNGFDE
-339 EQKDNLLNSGRTYNY
+339 EQKDNLLNSDRTYNH
-354 YTYENEIDDYQQDHY
+354 YTYENEIDNYQQDHY
-369 QFHFNH
+369 QFHYNY
-375 DISNSSNLHFALHY
+375 DLSSSSNFNLALHY
-389 TYGRGFYEQFRKND
+389 TYGRGYYEQFRKND
-403 DISNYFNGY
+403 LLSNYFNDF
-412 ENISS
+412 ENVYTN
-417 DLVRQRWLNN
+417 LVRRRWLDN
-427 DFYGTTFSYS
+427 DFYGFTYSYFKQTKK
-437 NIKNKSALIIGGAYN
+437 IELTIGGAYN

-458 FGKIIKGEYV
+458 FGKIISTGIPNMVFK
-468 DSSII
+468 DP
-473 EKYYYFSNAKKL
+473 YYLSKSDKK
-485 DGNLFI
+485 DRNIFI
-491 KYDVLRHTNLKIF
+491 KYHMTLSYKLKLF
-504 TDLQI
+504 TDMQI
-509 RYYLHNSN
+509 RNYSHNSD

-522 RSIINFNSKNIFFN
+522 RSVINFNSKNTFFN

-553 SVSVANREPIR
+553 SIAVANREPIR

-571 EKPKHET
+571 EEPKHET

-589 YNLGFF
+589 YNFGFF
-595 KTNFYWMEYKNQ
+595 NTNFYWMEYKNQ

-629 RVGVEISNKIYKK
+629 RVGVEISNRIIIKK
-642 KINISSSLTLSKN
+642 FNISSSLTLSKN
-655 FVYDFNEIL
+655 FVYDFNEVL
-664 YDYGNDFNQYNI
+664 YDYGSNFNQYNI
-676 IKKIYLKS
+676 IKNTYLKS

-692 TGYNNIEYKTLKNIT
+692 IGYNDIEYKALKNFT

-737 LDVEARLNVKGLKK
+737 LDVEARLNIKFLKK

-780 YEVRENYFYPQ
+780 YEVRENYLYPQ

-797 FSLKIKI
+797 FSLNIKI

>member
-1 MRILL
+1 MRVLL

-16 AQHDFK
+16 AQHNFK
-22 GRVFDKNGLKIQGA
+22 GRVFDKNGLKIKGA
-36 NIKENDNKITYTDN
+36 NIKENDDKITYTDN

-60 NIINIEITHV
+60 KIINIEITHV
-70 GYLKKIDT
+70 GYLKKFDT
-78 INISETKEK
+78 INISETKK
-87 NFIIKDGILLKD
+87 KKFIIEDGILLKD
-99 QIKVLSTRAKNDSPY
+99 QIKVLSTRAKDDSPY

-124 NKNNTGRDIPYLL
+124 NKNNTGKDIPYLL
-137 EFTPSVT
+137 DFTPSVT
-144 ITSDAGSGIGYTGIR
+144 ITSDAGGGIGYTGIR

-203 RGVGPSTNGGGAFGG
+203 RGVGSSTNGGGAFGG
-218 TINIKTGT
+218 TISIKTGT

-232 VDYGTSIGSF
+232 VDYGTSMGSF

-249 NFNSGLLKQ
+249 NLNSGLLKQ

-286 ASATYFTKK
+286 AAASYFTKK
-295 TSLQLINF
+295 SSFQLINF

-318 SRVFNNLNGMQE
+318 SRVFNDLNGMQE
-330 VIINNNFNE
+330 VIVNNGFDE
-339 EQKDNLLNSGRTYNY
+339 EQKDNLLNSDRTYNH
-354 YTYENEIDDYQQDHY
+354 YTYENEIDNYQQDHY
-369 QFHFNH
+369 QFHYNY
-375 DISNSSNLHFALHY
+375 DLSSSSNFNLALHY
-389 TYGRGFYEQFRKND
+389 TYGRGYYEQFRKND
-403 DISNYFNGY
+403 LLSNYFNDF
-412 ENISS
+412 ENVYTN
-417 DLVRQRWLNN
+417 LVRRRWLDN
-427 DFYGTTFSYS
+427 DFYGFTYSYFKQTKK
-437 NIKNKSALIIGGAYN
+437 IELTIGGAYN

-458 FGKIIKGEYV
+458 FGKIISTGIPNMVFK
-468 DSSII
+468 DP
-473 EKYYYFSNAKKL
+473 YYLSKSDKK
-485 DGNLFI
+485 DRNIFI
-491 KYDVLRHTNLKIF
+491 KYHMTLSYKLKLF
-504 TDLQI
+504 TDMQI
-509 RYYLHNSN
+509 RNYSHNSD

-522 RSIINFNSKNIFFN
+522 RSVINFNSKNTFFN

-553 SVSVANREPIR
+553 SIAVANREPIR

-571 EKPKHET
+571 EEPKHET

-589 YNLGFF
+589 YNFGFF
-595 KTNFYWMEYKNQ
+595 NTNFYWMEYKNQ

-629 RVGVEISNKIYKK
+629 RVGVEISNRIIIKK
-642 KINISSSLTLSKN
+642 FNISSSLTLSKN
-655 FVYDFNEIL
+655 FVYDFNEVL
-664 YDYGNDFNQYNI
+664 YDYGSNFNQYNI
-676 IKKIYLKS
+676 IKNTYLKS

-692 TGYNNIEYKTLKNIT
+692 IGYNDIEYKALKNFT

-737 LDVEARLNVKGLKK
+737 LDVEARLNIKFLKK

-780 YEVRENYFYPQ
+780 YEVRENYLYPQ

-797 FSLKIKI
+797 FSLNIKI

>member
-1 MRILL
+1 MRVLL

-137 EFTPSVT
+137 DFTPSVT

-417 DLVRQRWLNN
+417 DLVRQKWLNN

-437 NIKNKSALIIGGAYN
+437 NIKNKSSLIIGGAYN

-491 KYDVLRHTNLKIF
+491 KYDVLKHTNFKIF

-536 PKIGFNFKL
+536 PKIGFNLKL

-629 RVGVEISNKIYKK
+629 RVGVEISNRLIIKK
-642 KINISSSLTLSKN
+642 FNISSSLTLSKN

-664 YDYGNDFNQYNI
+664 YDYGNNFNQYNI

-751 LFIKFSANNI
+751 LFIKFSINNI

-780 YEVRENYFYPQ
+780 YEVRENYLYPQ

-797 FSLKIKI
+797 FSLNIKI

>member
-1 MRILL
+1 MRVLL

-16 AQHDFK
+16 AQHNFK
-22 GRVFDKNGLKIQGA
+22 GRVFDKNGLKIKGA

-60 NIINIEITHV
+60 KIINIEITHV
-70 GYLKKIDT
+70 GYLKKFDT
-78 INISETKEK
+78 INISETKK
-87 NFIIKDGILLKD
+87 KIFIIEDGILLKD
-99 QIKVLSTRAKNDSPY
+99 QIKVLSTRAKDDSPY

-124 NKNNTGRDIPYLL
+124 NKNNTGKDIPYLL
-137 EFTPSVT
+137 DFTPSVT
-144 ITSDAGSGIGYTGIR
+144 ITSDAGGGIGYTGIR

-203 RGVGPSTNGGGAFGG
+203 RGVGSSTNGGGAFGG
-218 TINIKTGT
+218 TISIKTGT

-232 VDYGTSIGSF
+232 VDYGTSMGSF

-249 NFNSGLLKQ
+249 NLNSGLLKQ

-286 ASATYFTKK
+286 AAASYFTKK
-295 TSLQLINF
+295 SSFQLINF

-318 SRVFNNLNGMQE
+318 SRVFNDLNGMQE
-330 VIINNNFNE
+330 VIVNNGFDE
-339 EQKDNLLNSGRTYNY
+339 EQKDNLLNSDRTYNH
-354 YTYENEIDDYQQDHY
+354 YTYENEIDNYQQDHY
-369 QFHFNH
+369 QFHYNY
-375 DISNSSNLHFALHY
+375 DLSSSSNFNLALHY
-389 TYGRGFYEQFRKND
+389 TYGRGYYEQFRKND
-403 DISNYFNGY
+403 LLSNYFNDF
-412 ENISS
+412 ENVYTN
-417 DLVRQRWLNN
+417 LVRRRWLDN
-427 DFYGTTFSYS
+427 DFYGFTYSYFKQTKK
-437 NIKNKSALIIGGAYN
+437 IELTIGGAYN

-458 FGKIIKGEYV
+458 FGKIISTGIPNMVFK
-468 DSSII
+468 DP
-473 EKYYYFSNAKKL
+473 YYLSKSDKK
-485 DGNLFI
+485 DRNIFI
-491 KYDVLRHTNLKIF
+491 KYDMILSYKLKLF
-504 TDLQI
+504 TDMQI
-509 RYYLHNSN
+509 RNYSHYSD

-522 RSIINFNSKNIFFN
+522 RSIINFNSKNTFFN

-553 SVSVANREPIR
+553 SIAVANREPIR

-571 EKPKHET
+571 EEPKHET

-589 YNLGFF
+589 YNFGFF
-595 KTNFYWMEYKNQ
+595 NTNFYWMEYKNQ

-629 RVGVEISNKIYKK
+629 RVGVEISNRIIIKK
-642 KINISSSLTLSKN
+642 FNISSSLTLSKN
-655 FVYDFNEIL
+655 FVYDFNEVL
-664 YDYGNDFNQYNI
+664 YDYGSNFNQYNI
-676 IKKIYLKS
+676 IKNTYLKS

-692 TGYNNIEYKTLKNIT
+692 IGYNDIEYKALKNFT

-737 LDVEARLNVKGLKK
+737 LDVEARLNIKFLKK

-780 YEVRENYFYPQ
+780 YEVRENYLYPQ

-797 FSLKIKI
+797 FSLNIKI

>member
-1 MRILL
+1 MRVLL

-16 AQHDFK
+16 AQHNFK
-22 GRVFDKNGLKIQGA
+22 GRVFDKNGLKIKGA

-60 NIINIEITHV
+60 KIINIEITHV
-70 GYLKKIDT
+70 GYLKKFDT

-87 NFIIKDGILLKD
+87 NFIIEDGILLKD
-99 QIKVLSTRAKNDSPY
+99 QIKVLSTRAKDDSPY

-124 NKNNTGRDIPYLL
+124 NKNNTGKDIPYLL
-137 EFTPSVT
+137 DFTPSVT
-144 ITSDAGSGIGYTGIR
+144 ITSDAGGGIGYTGIR

-203 RGVGPSTNGGGAFGG
+203 RGVGSSTNGGGAFGG
-218 TINIKTGT
+218 TISIKTGT

-232 VDYGTSIGSF
+232 VDYGTSMGSF

-249 NFNSGLLKQ
+249 NLNSGLLKQ

-286 ASATYFTKK
+286 AAASYFTKK
-295 TSLQLINF
+295 SSFQLINF

-318 SRVFNNLNGMQE
+318 SRVFNDLNGMQE
-330 VIINNNFNE
+330 VIVNNGFDE
-339 EQKDNLLNSGRTYNY
+339 EQKDNLLNSDRTYNH
-354 YTYENEIDDYQQDHY
+354 YTYENEIDNYQQDHY
-369 QFHFNH
+369 QFHYNY
-375 DISNSSNLHFALHY
+375 DLSSSSNFNLALHY
-389 TYGRGFYEQFRKND
+389 TYGRGYYEQFRKND
-403 DISNYFNGY
+403 LLSNYFNDF
-412 ENISS
+412 ENVYTN
-417 DLVRQRWLNN
+417 LVRRRWLDN
-427 DFYGTTFSYS
+427 DFYGFTYSYFKQTKK
-437 NIKNKSALIIGGAYN
+437 IELTIGGAYN

-458 FGKIIKGEYV
+458 FGKIISTGIPNMVFK
-468 DSSII
+468 DP
-473 EKYYYFSNAKKL
+473 YYLSKSDKK
-485 DGNLFI
+485 DRNIFI
-491 KYDVLRHTNLKIF
+491 KYDMILSYKLKLF
-504 TDLQI
+504 TDMQI
-509 RYYLHNSN
+509 RNYSHYSD

-522 RSIINFNSKNIFFN
+522 RSVINFNSKNTFFN

-553 SVSVANREPIR
+553 SIAVANREPIR

-571 EKPKHET
+571 EEPKHET

-589 YNLGFF
+589 YNFGFF
-595 KTNFYWMEYKNQ
+595 NTNFYWMEYKNQ

-629 RVGVEISNKIYKK
+629 RVGIEISNRIIIKK
-642 KINISSSLTLSKN
+642 FNISSSLTLSKN
-655 FVYDFNEIL
+655 FVYDFNEVL
-664 YDYGNDFNQYNI
+664 YDYGSNFNQYNI
-676 IKKIYLKS
+676 IKNTYLKS

-692 TGYNNIEYKTLKNIT
+692 IGYNDIEYKALKNFT

-737 LDVEARLNVKGLKK
+737 LDVEARLNIKFLKK

-780 YEVRENYFYPQ
+780 YEVRENYLYPQ

-797 FSLKIKI
+797 FSLNIKI

>member
-16 AQHDFK
+16 AQHNFK

-70 GYLKKIDT
+70 GYIKKFDT

-87 NFIIKDGILLKD
+87 NFIIEDGILLKD

-137 EFTPSVT
+137 DFTPSVT

-468 DSSII
+468 DASII

-491 KYDVLRHTNLKIF
+491 KYDVLKHTNFKIF

-536 PKIGFNFKL
+536 PKIGFNLKL

-589 YNLGFF
+589 YKLGFF
-595 KTNFYWMEYKNQ
+595 KTNLYWMEYKNQ

-629 RVGVEISNKIYKK
+629 RVGIEILNRIIIKK
-642 KINISSSLTLSKN
+642 FNISSSLTLSKN

-751 LFIKFSANNI
+751 LFIKFSINNI

-797 FSLKIKI
+797 FSLNIKI

>member
-1 MRILL
+1 MRVLL

-16 AQHDFK
+16 AQHNFK
-22 GRVFDKNGLKIQGA
+22 GRVFDKNGLKIKGA
-36 NIKENDNKITYTDN
+36 NIKENDDKITYTDN

-60 NIINIEITHV
+60 KIINIEITHV
-70 GYLKKIDT
+70 GYLKKFDT
-78 INISETKEK
+78 INISETKK
-87 NFIIKDGILLKD
+87 KFFIIEDGILLKD
-99 QIKVLSTRAKNDSPY
+99 QIKVLSTRAKDDSPY

-124 NKNNTGRDIPYLL
+124 NKNNTGKDIPYLL
-137 EFTPSVT
+137 DFTPSVT

-286 ASATYFTKK
+286 AAATYFTKK

-330 VIINNNFNE
+330 VIVNNGFDE
-339 EQKDNLLNSGRTYNY
+339 EQKDNLLNSDRTYNH
-354 YTYENEIDDYQQDHY
+354 YTYENEIDNYQQDHY
-369 QFHFNH
+369 QFHYNY
-375 DISNSSNLHFALHY
+375 DLSSSSNFNLALHY
-389 TYGRGFYEQFRKND
+389 TYGRGYYEQFRKND
-403 DISNYFNGY
+403 LLSNYFNDF
-412 ENISS
+412 ENVYTN
-417 DLVRQRWLNN
+417 LVRRRWLDN
-427 DFYGTTFSYS
+427 DFYGFTYSYFKQTKK
-437 NIKNKSALIIGGAYN
+437 IELTIGGAYN

-458 FGKIIKGEYV
+458 FGKIISTGIPNMVFK
-468 DSSII
+468 DP
-473 EKYYYFSNAKKL
+473 YYLSKSDKK
-485 DGNLFI
+485 DRNIFI
-491 KYDVLRHTNLKIF
+491 KYHMTLSYKLKLF
-504 TDLQI
+504 TDMQI
-509 RYYLHNSN
+509 RNYSHYSD

-522 RSIINFNSKNIFFN
+522 RSIINFNSKNTFFN

-553 SVSVANREPIR
+553 SIAVANREPIR

-571 EKPKHET
+571 EEPKHET

-589 YNLGFF
+589 YNFGFF
-595 KTNFYWMEYKNQ
+595 NTNFYWMEYKNQ

-629 RVGVEISNKIYKK
+629 RVGVEISNRLIIKK
-642 KINISSSLTLSKN
+642 FNISSSLTLSKN
-655 FVYDFNEIL
+655 FVYDFNEVL
-664 YDYGNDFNQYNI
+664 YDYGSNFNQYNI
-676 IKKIYLKS
+676 IKNTYLKS

-692 TGYNNIEYKTLKNIT
+692 IGYNDIEYKALKNFT

-737 LDVEARLNVKGLKK
+737 LDVEARLNIKFLKK

-780 YEVRENYFYPQ
+780 YEVRENYLYPQ

-797 FSLKIKI
+797 FSLNIKI

>member
-1 MRILL
+1 MRVLL

-16 AQHDFK
+16 AQHNFK
-22 GRVFDKNGLKIQGA
+22 GRVFDKNGLKIKGA
-36 NIKENDNKITYTDN
+36 NIKENDDKITYTDN

-60 NIINIEITHV
+60 KIINIEITHV
-70 GYLKKIDT
+70 GYLKKFDT
-78 INISETKEK
+78 INISETKK
-87 NFIIKDGILLKD
+87 KFFIIEDGILLKD
-99 QIKVLSTRAKNDSPY
+99 QIKVLSTRAKDDSPY

-124 NKNNTGRDIPYLL
+124 NKNNTGKDIPYLL
-137 EFTPSVT
+137 DFTPSVT
-144 ITSDAGSGIGYTGIR
+144 ITSDAGGGIGYTGIR

-203 RGVGPSTNGGGAFGG
+203 RGVGSSTNGGGAFGG
-218 TINIKTGT
+218 TISIKTGT

-232 VDYGTSIGSF
+232 VDYGTSMGSF

-249 NFNSGLLKQ
+249 NLNSGLLKQ

-286 ASATYFTKK
+286 AAASYFTKK
-295 TSLQLINF
+295 SSFQLINF

-318 SRVFNNLNGMQE
+318 SRVFNDLNGMQE
-330 VIINNNFNE
+330 VIVNNGFDE
-339 EQKDNLLNSGRTYNY
+339 EQKDNLLNSDRTYNH
-354 YTYENEIDDYQQDHY
+354 YTYENEIDNYQQDHY
-369 QFHFNH
+369 QFHYNY
-375 DISNSSNLHFALHY
+375 DLSSSSNFNLALHY
-389 TYGRGFYEQFRKND
+389 TYGRGYYEQFRKND
-403 DISNYFNGY
+403 LLSNYFNDF
-412 ENISS
+412 ENVYTN
-417 DLVRQRWLNN
+417 LVRRRWLDN
-427 DFYGTTFSYS
+427 DFYGFTYSYFKQTKK
-437 NIKNKSALIIGGAYN
+437 IELTIGGAYN

-458 FGKIIKGEYV
+458 FGKIISTGIPNMVFK
-468 DSSII
+468 DP
-473 EKYYYFSNAKKL
+473 YYLSKSDKK
-485 DGNLFI
+485 DRNIFI
-491 KYDVLRHTNLKIF
+491 KYDITLSYKLKLFI
-504 TDLQI
+504 DMQI
-509 RYYLHNSN
+509 RNYSHNSD

-522 RSIINFNSKNIFFN
+522 RSVINFNSKNTFFN

-553 SVSVANREPIR
+553 SIAVANREPIR

-571 EKPKHET
+571 EEPKHET

-589 YNLGFF
+589 YNFGFF
-595 KTNFYWMEYKNQ
+595 NTNFYWMEYKNQ

-629 RVGVEISNKIYKK
+629 RVGVEISNRLIIKK
-642 KINISSSLTLSKN
+642 FNISSSLTLSKN
-655 FVYDFNEIL
+655 FVYDFNEVL
-664 YDYGNDFNQYNI
+664 YDYGSNFNQYNI
-676 IKKIYLKS
+676 IKNTYLKS

-692 TGYNNIEYKTLKNIT
+692 IGYNDIEYKALKNFT

-737 LDVEARLNVKGLKK
+737 LDVEARLNIKFLKK

-780 YEVRENYFYPQ
+780 YEVRENYLYPQ

-797 FSLKIKI
+797 FSLNIKI

>member
-1 MRILL
+1 MRVVL

-16 AQHDFK
+16 AQHNFK
-22 GRVFDKNGLKIQGA
+22 GRVLDKNGLKIQGA

-99 QIKVLSTRAKNDSPY
+99 QIKVLSTRAKDDSPY

-137 EFTPSVT
+137 DFTPSVT

-232 VDYGTSIGSF
+232 VDYGTSMGSF

-249 NFNSGLLKQ
+249 NLNSGLLKQ
-258 NWNFALRLSKITSDG
+258 HWNFTLRLSKITSDG
-273 YVDRAFSNLWSYY
+273 YVDRAYSNLWSYY
-286 ASATYFTKK
+286 AAATYFTKK
-295 TSLQLINF
+295 TSFQFINF
-303 SGKEKTYQSW
+303 SGKENTYQSW

-318 SRVFNNLNGMQE
+318 SRVFNDVNGMQK
-330 VIINNNFNE
+330 VIINNGFDE

-375 DISNSSNLHFALHY
+375 DISNSSNIHFALHY
-389 TYGRGFYEQFRKND
+389 TYGRGFYEQFRKNEPL
-403 DISNYFNGY
+403 SNYFNDY
-412 ENISS
+412 ENIYTN
-417 DLVRQRWLNN
+417 LVRRRWLNN
-427 DFYGTTFSYS
+427 DFFGFTYSYFKRTT
-437 NIKNKSALIIGGAYN
+437 KTELTIGGAYN

-458 FGKIIKGEYV
+458 FGKIISTGIPNMVLKNP
-468 DSSII
+468 
-473 EKYYYFSNAKKL
+473 YYLSKSDKK
-485 DGNLFI
+485 DGNVFI
-491 KYDVLRHTNLKIF
+491 KYDWSLNYKLKLF
-504 TDLQI
+504 TDMQI
-509 RYYLHNSN
+509 RKYSHNSN

-522 RSIINFNSKNIFFN
+522 RSVINFDSKNIFFN

-545 NPKSNIYS
+545 NPTSNIYS
-553 SVSVANREPIR
+553 SISVANREPIR

-589 YNLGFF
+589 YKLGFF
-595 KTNFYWMEYKNQ
+595 KTNLYWMEYKNQ

-629 RVGVEISNKIYKK
+629 RVGIEILNRIIIKK
-642 KINISSSLTLSKN
+642 FNISSSLTLSKN

-676 IKKIYLKS
+676 IKNTYSKS

-692 TGYNNIEYKTLKNIT
+692 TGYNNLEYKTLKNIT

-751 LFIKFSANNI
+751 LFIKFSINNI

-780 YEVRENYFYPQ
+780 YEVRENYLYPQ

-797 FSLKIKI
+797 FSLNIKI

>member
-1 MRILL
+1 MRVLL

-16 AQHDFK
+16 AQHNFK
-22 GRVFDKNGLKIQGA
+22 GRVFDKNGLKIKGA

-60 NIINIEITHV
+60 KIINIEITHV
-70 GYLKKIDT
+70 GYLKKFDT
-78 INISETKEK
+78 INISETKK
-87 NFIIKDGILLKD
+87 KKFIIEDGILLKD
-99 QIKVLSTRAKNDSPY
+99 QIKVLSTRAKDDSPY

-124 NKNNTGRDIPYLL
+124 NKNNTGKDIPYLL
-137 EFTPSVT
+137 DFTPSVT
-144 ITSDAGSGIGYTGIR
+144 ITSDAGGGIGYTGIR

-203 RGVGPSTNGGGAFGG
+203 RGVGSSTNGGGAFGG
-218 TINIKTGT
+218 TISIKTGT

-232 VDYGTSIGSF
+232 VDYGTSMGSF

-249 NFNSGLLKQ
+249 NLNSGLLKQ

-286 ASATYFTKK
+286 AAASYFTKK
-295 TSLQLINF
+295 SSFQLINF

-318 SRVFNNLNGMQE
+318 SRVFNDLNGMQE
-330 VIINNNFNE
+330 VIVNNGFDE
-339 EQKDNLLNSGRTYNY
+339 EQKDNLLNSDRTYNY
-354 YTYENEIDDYQQDHY
+354 YTYENEIDNYQQDHY
-369 QFHFNH
+369 QFHYNY
-375 DISNSSNLHFALHY
+375 DLSSSSNFNLALHY
-389 TYGRGFYEQFRKND
+389 TYGRGYYEQFRKND
-403 DISNYFNGY
+403 LLSNYFNDF
-412 ENISS
+412 ENVYTN
-417 DLVRQRWLNN
+417 LVRRRWLDN
-427 DFYGTTFSYS
+427 DFYGFTYSYFKQTKK
-437 NIKNKSALIIGGAYN
+437 IELTIGGAYN

-458 FGKIIKGEYV
+458 FGKIISTGIPNMVFK
-468 DSSII
+468 DP
-473 EKYYYFSNAKKL
+473 YYLSKSDKK
-485 DGNLFI
+485 DRNIFI
-491 KYDVLRHTNLKIF
+491 KYDMILSYKLKLF
-504 TDLQI
+504 TDMQI
-509 RYYLHNSN
+509 RNYSHYSD

-522 RSIINFNSKNIFFN
+522 RSVINFNSKNTFFN

-553 SVSVANREPIR
+553 SIAVANREPIR

-571 EKPKHET
+571 EEPKHET

-589 YNLGFF
+589 YNFGFF
-595 KTNFYWMEYKNQ
+595 NTNFYWMEYKNQ

-629 RVGVEISNKIYKK
+629 RVGVEISNRLIIKK
-642 KINISSSLTLSKN
+642 FNISSSLTLSKN
-655 FVYDFNEIL
+655 FVYDFNEVL
-664 YDYGNDFNQYNI
+664 YDYGSNFNQYNI
-676 IKKIYLKS
+676 IKNTYLKS

-692 TGYNNIEYKTLKNIT
+692 IGYNDIEYKALKNFT

-737 LDVEARLNVKGLKK
+737 LDVEARLNIKFLKK

-780 YEVRENYFYPQ
+780 YEVRENYLYPQ

-797 FSLKIKI
+797 FSLNIKI

>member
-1 MRILL
+1 MRVLL

-16 AQHDFK
+16 AQHNFK
-22 GRVFDKNGLKIQGA
+22 GRVFDKNGLKIKGA
-36 NIKENDNKITYTDN
+36 NIKENDDKITYTDN

-60 NIINIEITHV
+60 KIINIEITHV
-70 GYLKKIDT
+70 GYLKKFDT
-78 INISETKEK
+78 INISETKK
-87 NFIIKDGILLKD
+87 KFFIIEDGILLKD
-99 QIKVLSTRAKNDSPY
+99 QIKVLSTRAKDDSPY

-124 NKNNTGRDIPYLL
+124 NKNNTGKDIPYLL
-137 EFTPSVT
+137 DFTPSVT
-144 ITSDAGSGIGYTGIR
+144 ITSDAGGGIGYTGIR

-203 RGVGPSTNGGGAFGG
+203 RGVGSSTNGGGAFGG
-218 TINIKTGT
+218 TISIKTGT

-232 VDYGTSIGSF
+232 VDYGTSMGSF

-249 NFNSGLLKQ
+249 NLNSGLLKQ

-286 ASATYFTKK
+286 AAASYFTKK
-295 TSLQLINF
+295 SSFQLINF

-318 SRVFNNLNGMQE
+318 SRVFNDLNGMQE
-330 VIINNNFNE
+330 VIVNNGFDE
-339 EQKDNLLNSGRTYNY
+339 EQKDNLLNSDRTYNH
-354 YTYENEIDDYQQDHY
+354 YTYENEIDNYQQDHY
-369 QFHFNH
+369 QFHYNY
-375 DISNSSNLHFALHY
+375 DLSSSSNFNLALHY
-389 TYGRGFYEQFRKND
+389 TYGRGYYEQFRKND
-403 DISNYFNGY
+403 LLSNYFNDF
-412 ENISS
+412 ENVYTN
-417 DLVRQRWLNN
+417 LVRRRWLDN
-427 DFYGTTFSYS
+427 DFYGFTYSYFKQTKK
-437 NIKNKSALIIGGAYN
+437 IELTIGGAYN

-458 FGKIIKGEYV
+458 FGKIISTGIPNMVFK
-468 DSSII
+468 DP
-473 EKYYYFSNAKKL
+473 YYLSKSDKK
-485 DGNLFI
+485 DRNIFI
-491 KYDVLRHTNLKIF
+491 KYHMTLSYKLKLF
-504 TDLQI
+504 TDMQI
-509 RYYLHNSN
+509 RNYSHYSD

-522 RSIINFNSKNIFFN
+522 RSIINFNSKNTFFN

-553 SVSVANREPIR
+553 SIAVANREPIR

-571 EKPKHET
+571 EEPKHET

-589 YNLGFF
+589 YNFGFF
-595 KTNFYWMEYKNQ
+595 NTNFYWMEYKNQ

-629 RVGVEISNKIYKK
+629 RVGVEISNRIIIKK
-642 KINISSSLTLSKN
+642 FNISSSLTLSKN
-655 FVYDFNEIL
+655 FVYDFNEVL
-664 YDYGNDFNQYNI
+664 YDYGSNFNQYNI
-676 IKKIYLKS
+676 IKNTYLKS

-692 TGYNNIEYKTLKNIT
+692 IGYNDIEYKALKNFT

-737 LDVEARLNVKGLKK
+737 LDVEARLNIKFLKK

-780 YEVRENYFYPQ
+780 YEVRENYLYPQ

-797 FSLKIKI
+797 FSLNIKI

>member
-1 MRILL
+1 MRVLL

-16 AQHDFK
+16 AQHNFK
-22 GRVFDKNGLKIQGA
+22 GRVFDKNGLKIKGA

-60 NIINIEITHV
+60 KIINIEITHV
-70 GYLKKIDT
+70 GYLKKFDT
-78 INISETKEK
+78 INISETKK
-87 NFIIKDGILLKD
+87 KIFIIEDGILLKD
-99 QIKVLSTRAKNDSPY
+99 QIKVLSTRAKDDSPY

-124 NKNNTGRDIPYLL
+124 NKNNTGKDIPYLL
-137 EFTPSVT
+137 DFTPSVT
-144 ITSDAGSGIGYTGIR
+144 ITSDAGGGIGYTGIR

-203 RGVGPSTNGGGAFGG
+203 RGVGSSTNGGGAFGG
-218 TINIKTGT
+218 TISIKTGT

-232 VDYGTSIGSF
+232 VDYGTSMGSF

-249 NFNSGLLKQ
+249 NLNSGLLKQ

-286 ASATYFTKK
+286 AAASYFTKK
-295 TSLQLINF
+295 SSFQLINF

-318 SRVFNNLNGMQE
+318 SRVFNDLNGMQE
-330 VIINNNFNE
+330 VIVNNGFDE
-339 EQKDNLLNSGRTYNY
+339 EQKDNLLNSDRTYNH
-354 YTYENEIDDYQQDHY
+354 YTYENEIDNYQQDHY
-369 QFHFNH
+369 QFHYNY
-375 DISNSSNLHFALHY
+375 DLSSSSNFNLALHY
-389 TYGRGFYEQFRKND
+389 TYGRGYYEQFRKND
-403 DISNYFNGY
+403 LLSNYFNDF
-412 ENISS
+412 ENVYTN
-417 DLVRQRWLNN
+417 LVRRRWLDN
-427 DFYGTTFSYS
+427 DFYGFTYSYFKQTKK
-437 NIKNKSALIIGGAYN
+437 IELTIGGAYN

-458 FGKIIKGEYV
+458 FGKIISTGIPNMVFK
-468 DSSII
+468 DP
-473 EKYYYFSNAKKL
+473 YYLSKSDKK
-485 DGNLFI
+485 DRNIFI
-491 KYDVLRHTNLKIF
+491 KYDITLSYKLKLFI
-504 TDLQI
+504 DMQI
-509 RYYLHNSN
+509 RNYSHNSD

-522 RSIINFNSKNIFFN
+522 RSVINFNSKNTFFN

-553 SVSVANREPIR
+553 SIAVANREPIR

-571 EKPKHET
+571 EEPKHET

-589 YNLGFF
+589 YNFGFF
-595 KTNFYWMEYKNQ
+595 NTNFYWMEYKNQ

-629 RVGVEISNKIYKK
+629 RVGVEISNRIIIKK
-642 KINISSSLTLSKN
+642 FNISSSLTLSKN
-655 FVYDFNEIL
+655 FVYDFNEVL
-664 YDYGNDFNQYNI
+664 YDYGSNFNQYNI
-676 IKKIYLKS
+676 IKNTYLKS

-692 TGYNNIEYKTLKNIT
+692 IGYNDIEYKALKNFT

-737 LDVEARLNVKGLKK
+737 LDVEARLNIKFLKK

-780 YEVRENYFYPQ
+780 YEVRENYLYPQ

-797 FSLKIKI
+797 FSLNIKI

>member
-1 MRILL
+1 MRVLL

-16 AQHDFK
+16 AQHNFK
-22 GRVFDKNGLKIQGA
+22 GRVFDKNGLKIKGA
-36 NIKENDNKITYTDN
+36 NIKENDDKITYTDN

-60 NIINIEITHV
+60 KIINIEITHV
-70 GYLKKIDT
+70 GYLKKFDT
-78 INISETKEK
+78 INISETKK
-87 NFIIKDGILLKD
+87 KKFIIEDGILLKD
-99 QIKVLSTRAKNDSPY
+99 QIKVLSTRAKDDSPY

-124 NKNNTGRDIPYLL
+124 NKNNTGKDIPYLL
-137 EFTPSVT
+137 DFTPSVT
-144 ITSDAGSGIGYTGIR
+144 ITSDAGGGIGYTGIR

-203 RGVGPSTNGGGAFGG
+203 RGVGSSTNGGGAFGG
-218 TINIKTGT
+218 TISIKTGT

-232 VDYGTSIGSF
+232 VDYGTSMGSF

-249 NFNSGLLKQ
+249 NLNSGLLKQ

-286 ASATYFTKK
+286 AAASYFTKK
-295 TSLQLINF
+295 SSFQLINF

-318 SRVFNNLNGMQE
+318 SRVFNDLNGMQE
-330 VIINNNFNE
+330 VIVNNGFDE
-339 EQKDNLLNSGRTYNY
+339 EQKDNLLNSDRTYNH
-354 YTYENEIDDYQQDHY
+354 YTYENEIDNYQQDHY
-369 QFHFNH
+369 QFHYNY
-375 DISNSSNLHFALHY
+375 DLSSSSNFNLALHY
-389 TYGRGFYEQFRKND
+389 TYGRGYYEQFRKND
-403 DISNYFNGY
+403 LLSNYFNDF
-412 ENISS
+412 ENVYTN
-417 DLVRQRWLNN
+417 LVRRRWLDN
-427 DFYGTTFSYS
+427 DFYGFTYSYFKQTKK
-437 NIKNKSALIIGGAYN
+437 IELTIGGAYN

-458 FGKIIKGEYV
+458 FGKIISTGIPNMVFK
-468 DSSII
+468 DP
-473 EKYYYFSNAKKL
+473 YYLSKSDKK
-485 DGNLFI
+485 DRNIFI
-491 KYDVLRHTNLKIF
+491 KYDITLSYKLKLFI
-504 TDLQI
+504 DMQI
-509 RYYLHNSN
+509 RNYSHNSD

-522 RSIINFNSKNIFFN
+522 RSVINFNSKNTFFN

-553 SVSVANREPIR
+553 SIAVANREPIR

-571 EKPKHET
+571 EEPKHET

-589 YNLGFF
+589 YNFGFF
-595 KTNFYWMEYKNQ
+595 NTNFYWMEYKNQ

-629 RVGVEISNKIYKK
+629 RVGVEISNRIIIKK
-642 KINISSSLTLSKN
+642 FNISSSLTLSKN
-655 FVYDFNEIL
+655 FVYDFNEVL
-664 YDYGNDFNQYNI
+664 YDYGSNFNQYNI
-676 IKKIYLKS
+676 IKNTYLKS

-692 TGYNNIEYKTLKNIT
+692 IGYNDIEYKALKNFT

-737 LDVEARLNVKGLKK
+737 LDVEARLNIKFLKK

-780 YEVRENYFYPQ
+780 YEVRENYLYPQ

-797 FSLKIKI
+797 FSLNIKI

>member
-1 MRILL
+1 MRVLL

-16 AQHDFK
+16 AQHNFK
-22 GRVFDKNGLKIQGA
+22 GRVFDKNGLKIKGA
-36 NIKENDNKITYTDN
+36 NIKENNDKITYTDN

-60 NIINIEITHV
+60 KIINIEITHV
-70 GYLKKIDT
+70 GYLKKFDT
-78 INISETKEK
+78 INISETKK
-87 NFIIKDGILLKD
+87 KKFIIEDGILLKD
-99 QIKVLSTRAKNDSPY
+99 QIKVLSTRAKDDSPY

-124 NKNNTGRDIPYLL
+124 NKNNTGKDIPYLL
-137 EFTPSVT
+137 DFTPSVT
-144 ITSDAGSGIGYTGIR
+144 ITSDAGGGIGYTGIR

-203 RGVGPSTNGGGAFGG
+203 RGVGSSTNGGGAFGG
-218 TINIKTGT
+218 TISIKTGT

-232 VDYGTSIGSF
+232 VDYGTSMGSF

-249 NFNSGLLKQ
+249 NLNSGLLKQ

-286 ASATYFTKK
+286 AAASYFTKK
-295 TSLQLINF
+295 SSFQLINF

-318 SRVFNNLNGMQE
+318 SRVFNDLNGMQE
-330 VIINNNFNE
+330 VIVNNGFDE
-339 EQKDNLLNSGRTYNY
+339 EQKDNLLNSDRTYNH
-354 YTYENEIDDYQQDHY
+354 YTYENEIDNYQQDHY
-369 QFHFNH
+369 QFHYNY
-375 DISNSSNLHFALHY
+375 DLSSSSNFNLALHY
-389 TYGRGFYEQFRKND
+389 TYGRGYYEQFRKND
-403 DISNYFNGY
+403 LLSNYFNDF
-412 ENISS
+412 ENVYTN
-417 DLVRQRWLNN
+417 LVRRRWLDN
-427 DFYGTTFSYS
+427 DFYGFTYSYFKQTKK
-437 NIKNKSALIIGGAYN
+437 IELTIGGAYN

-458 FGKIIKGEYV
+458 FGKIISTGIPNMVFK
-468 DSSII
+468 DP
-473 EKYYYFSNAKKL
+473 YYLSKSDKK
-485 DGNLFI
+485 DRNIFI
-491 KYDVLRHTNLKIF
+491 KYDITLSYKLKLFI
-504 TDLQI
+504 DMQI
-509 RYYLHNSN
+509 RNYSHNSD

-522 RSIINFNSKNIFFN
+522 RSVINFNSKNTFFN

-553 SVSVANREPIR
+553 SIAVANREPIR

-571 EKPKHET
+571 EEPKHET

-589 YNLGFF
+589 YNFGFF
-595 KTNFYWMEYKNQ
+595 NTNFYWMEYKNQ

-629 RVGVEISNKIYKK
+629 RVGVEISNRLIIKK
-642 KINISSSLTLSKN
+642 FNISSSLTLSKN
-655 FVYDFNEIL
+655 FVYDFNEVL
-664 YDYGNDFNQYNI
+664 YDYGSNFNQYNI
-676 IKKIYLKS
+676 IKNTYLKS

-692 TGYNNIEYKTLKNIT
+692 IGYNDIEYKALKNFT

-737 LDVEARLNVKGLKK
+737 LDVEARLNIKFLKK

-780 YEVRENYFYPQ
+780 YEVRENYLYPQ

-797 FSLKIKI
+797 FSLNIKI

>member
-1 MRILL
+1 MRVLL

-22 GRVFDKNGLKIQGA
+22 GRVLDKNGLKIQGA
-36 NIKENDNKITYTDN
+36 NIKENNNKITYTDN

-99 QIKVLSTRAKNDSPY
+99 QIKVLSTRAKDDSPY

-137 EFTPSVT
+137 DFTPSVT

-182 HGVFWVDLPDIASST
+182 HGVFWVDLPDIVSST

-286 ASATYFTKK
+286 AAATYFTKK

-330 VIINNNFNE
+330 VIVNNNFNE

-375 DISNSSNLHFALHY
+375 DISNSSNIHFALHY

-437 NIKNKSALIIGGAYN
+437 NIKNKSTLIIGGAYN

-468 DSSII
+468 DASII
-473 EKYYYFSNAKKL
+473 EEYYYFSNAKKL

-491 KYDVLRHTNLKIF
+491 KYDVLRHTNFKIF

-522 RSIINFNSKNIFFN
+522 RSIINFNSKNIFFD
-536 PKIGFNFKL
+536 PKIGFNLKL

-642 KINISSSLTLSKN
+642 KFNISSSLTLSKN

-751 LFIKFSANNI
+751 LFIKFSINNI

-797 FSLKIKI
+797 FSLNIKI

>member
-22 GRVFDKNGLKIQGA
+22 GRVLDKNGLKIQGA
-36 NIKENDNKITYTDN
+36 NIKENDNNIAYTDN

-60 NIINIEITHV
+60 NFINIEITHV
-70 GYLKKIDT
+70 GYIKKFDT

-87 NFIIKDGILLKD
+87 NFIIEDGILLKD
-99 QIKVLSTRAKNDSPY
+99 QIKVLSTRAKDDSPY

-124 NKNNTGRDIPYLL
+124 NKNNTGKDIPYLL
-137 EFTPSVT
+137 DFTPSVT
-144 ITSDAGSGIGYTGIR
+144 ITSDAGGGIGYTGIR

-218 TINIKTGT
+218 TISIKTGT

-232 VDYGTSIGSF
+232 VDYGTSMGSF

-249 NFNSGLLKQ
+249 NLNSGLLKQ
-258 NWNFALRLSKITSDG
+258 HWNFTLRLSKITSDG

-286 ASATYFTKK
+286 AAATYFTKK
-295 TSLQLINF
+295 TSFQFINF
-303 SGKEKTYQSW
+303 SGKENTYQSW

-318 SRVFNNLNGMQE
+318 SRVFNDVNGMQK
-330 VIINNNFNE
+330 VIINNGFDE

-375 DISNSSNLHFALHY
+375 DISNSSNIHFALHY
-389 TYGRGFYEQFRKND
+389 TYGRGFYEQFRKNEPL
-403 DISNYFNGY
+403 SNYFNDY
-412 ENISS
+412 ENIYTN
-417 DLVRQRWLNN
+417 LVRRRWLDN
-427 DFYGTTFSYS
+427 DFFGFTYSYFKRTT
-437 NIKNKSALIIGGAYN
+437 KTELTIGGAYN

-458 FGKIIKGEYV
+458 FGKIISTGIPNMALKNP
-468 DSSII
+468 
-473 EKYYYFSNAKKL
+473 YYLSKSDKK
-485 DGNLFI
+485 DGNVFI
-491 KYDVLRHTNLKIF
+491 KYDWSLNYKLKLF
-504 TDLQI
+504 TDMQI
-509 RYYLHNSN
+509 RKYSHNSD

-522 RSIINFNSKNIFFN
+522 RSVINFDSKNIFFN
-536 PKIGFNFKL
+536 PKIGFNLKL
-545 NPKSNIYS
+545 NPTSNIYS
-553 SVSVANREPIR
+553 SISVANREPIR

-589 YNLGFF
+589 YKLGFF
-595 KTNFYWMEYKNQ
+595 KTNLYWMEYKNQ

-629 RVGVEISNKIYKK
+629 RVGIEIVNRIITKK
-642 KINISSSLTLSKN
+642 FNISSSLSLSKN

-676 IKKIYLKS
+676 IKNTYLKS

-692 TGYNNIEYKTLKNIT
+692 ISYNKIEYKALKNFT

-725 TNRSINSYLINS
+725 THRSINSHLINS
-737 LDVEARLNVKGLKK
+737 LDFEARVNAKYLKK
-751 LFIKFSANNI
+751 LFIKFSINNI

-780 YEVRENYFYPQ
+780 YEVRENYLYPQ

-797 FSLKIKI
+797 FSLNIKI

>member
-1 MRILL
+1 MRVLL

-16 AQHDFK
+16 AQHNFK
-22 GRVFDKNGLKIQGA
+22 GRVLDKNGLKIKGA
-36 NIKENDNKITYTDN
+36 NIKENDYKITYTDN
-50 NGDFYIFSKK
+50 NGDFYIFSNKK
-60 NIINIEITHV
+60 IINIEITHV
-70 GYLKKIDT
+70 GYLKKFDT

-87 NFIIKDGILLKD
+87 NFIIEDGILLKD
-99 QIKVLSTRAKNDSPY
+99 QIKVLSTRAKDDSPY

-137 EFTPSVT
+137 DFTPSVT
-144 ITSDAGSGIGYTGIR
+144 ITSDAGGGIGYTGIR

-203 RGVGPSTNGGGAFGG
+203 RGVGSSTNGGGAFGG
-218 TINIKTGT
+218 TISIKTGT

-232 VDYGTSIGSF
+232 VDYGTSMGSF

-249 NFNSGLLKQ
+249 NLNSGLLKQ

-286 ASATYFTKK
+286 AAASYFTKK
-295 TSLQLINF
+295 SSFQLINF

-318 SRVFNNLNGMQE
+318 SRVFNDLNGMQE
-330 VIINNNFNE
+330 VIVNNGFDE
-339 EQKDNLLNSGRTYNY
+339 EQKDNLLNSDRTYNH
-354 YTYENEIDDYQQDHY
+354 YTYENEIDNYQQDHY
-369 QFHFNH
+369 QFHYNY
-375 DISNSSNLHFALHY
+375 DLSSSSNFNLALHY
-389 TYGRGFYEQFRKND
+389 TYGRGYYEQFRKND
-403 DISNYFNGY
+403 LLSNYFNDF
-412 ENISS
+412 ENVYTN
-417 DLVRQRWLNN
+417 LVRRRWLDN
-427 DFYGTTFSYS
+427 DFYGFTYSYFKQTKK
-437 NIKNKSALIIGGAYN
+437 IELTIGGAYN

-458 FGKIIKGEYV
+458 FGKIISTGIPNMVFK
-468 DSSII
+468 DP
-473 EKYYYFSNAKKL
+473 YYLSKSDKK
-485 DGNLFI
+485 DRNIFI
-491 KYDVLRHTNLKIF
+491 KYNITLSYKLKLF
-504 TDLQI
+504 TDMQI
-509 RYYLHNSN
+509 RNYSHNSD

-522 RSIINFNSKNIFFN
+522 RSVINFNSKNTFFN

-553 SVSVANREPIR
+553 SIAVANREPIR

-571 EKPKHET
+571 EEPKHET

-589 YNLGFF
+589 YNFGFF
-595 KTNFYWMEYKNQ
+595 NTNFYWMEYKNQ

-629 RVGVEISNKIYKK
+629 RVGVEISNRIIIKK
-642 KINISSSLTLSKN
+642 FNISSSLTLSKN
-655 FVYDFNEIL
+655 FVYDFNEVL
-664 YDYGNDFNQYNI
+664 YDYGSNFNQYNI
-676 IKKIYLKS
+676 IKNTYLKS

-692 TGYNNIEYKTLKNIT
+692 IGYNNIEYKALKNFT

-737 LDVEARLNVKGLKK
+737 LDVEARLNIKFLKK

-780 YEVRENYFYPQ
+780 YEVRENYLYPQ

-797 FSLKIKI
+797 FSVNIKI

>member
-1 MRILL
+1 MRVLL

-16 AQHDFK
+16 AQHNFK
-22 GRVFDKNGLKIQGA
+22 GRVFDKNGLKIKGA
-36 NIKENDNKITYTDN
+36 NIKENDDKITYTDN

-60 NIINIEITHV
+60 KIINIEITHV
-70 GYLKKIDT
+70 GYLKKFDT
-78 INISETKEK
+78 INISETKK
-87 NFIIKDGILLKD
+87 KFFIIEDGILLKD
-99 QIKVLSTRAKNDSPY
+99 QIKVLSTRAKDDSPY

-124 NKNNTGRDIPYLL
+124 NKNNTGKDIPYLL
-137 EFTPSVT
+137 DFTPSVT
-144 ITSDAGSGIGYTGIR
+144 ITSDAGGGIGYTGIR

-203 RGVGPSTNGGGAFGG
+203 RGVGSSTNGGGAFGG
-218 TINIKTGT
+218 TISIKTGT

-232 VDYGTSIGSF
+232 VDYGTSMGSF

-249 NFNSGLLKQ
+249 NLNSGLLKQ

-286 ASATYFTKK
+286 AAASYFTKK
-295 TSLQLINF
+295 SSFQLINF

-318 SRVFNNLNGMQE
+318 SRVFNDLNGMQE
-330 VIINNNFNE
+330 VIVNNGFDE
-339 EQKDNLLNSGRTYNY
+339 EQKDNLLNSDRTYNH
-354 YTYENEIDDYQQDHY
+354 YTYENEIDNYQQDHY
-369 QFHFNH
+369 QFHYNY
-375 DISNSSNLHFALHY
+375 DLSSSSNFNLALHY
-389 TYGRGFYEQFRKND
+389 TYGRGYYEQFRKND
-403 DISNYFNGY
+403 LLSNYFNDF
-412 ENISS
+412 ENVYTN
-417 DLVRQRWLNN
+417 LVRRRWLDN
-427 DFYGTTFSYS
+427 DFYGFTYSYFKQTKK
-437 NIKNKSALIIGGAYN
+437 IELTIGGAYN

-458 FGKIIKGEYV
+458 FGKIISTGIPNMVFKNP
-468 DSSII
+468 
-473 EKYYYFSNAKKL
+473 YYLSKSDKK
-485 DGNLFI
+485 DRNIFI
-491 KYDVLRHTNLKIF
+491 KYHMTLSYKLKLF
-504 TDLQI
+504 TDMQI
-509 RYYLHNSN
+509 RNYSHYSD

-522 RSIINFNSKNIFFN
+522 RSIINFNSKNTFFN

-553 SVSVANREPIR
+553 SIAVANREPIR

-571 EKPKHET
+571 EEPKHET

-589 YNLGFF
+589 YNFGFF
-595 KTNFYWMEYKNQ
+595 NTNFYWMEYKNQ

-629 RVGVEISNKIYKK
+629 RVGVEISNRLIIKK
-642 KINISSSLTLSKN
+642 FNISSSLTLSKN
-655 FVYDFNEIL
+655 FVYDFNEVL
-664 YDYGNDFNQYNI
+664 YDYGSNFNQYNI
-676 IKKIYLKS
+676 IKNTYLKS

-692 TGYNNIEYKTLKNIT
+692 IGYNDIEYKALKNFT

-737 LDVEARLNVKGLKK
+737 LDVEARLNIKFLKK

-780 YEVRENYFYPQ
+780 YEVRENYLYPQ

-797 FSLKIKI
+797 FSLNIKI